1 MSVRVRFLG
10 TGSSAG
16 TPQVGCD
23 CAVCRSDDPRNR
35 RSRASILVEAEGVA
49 LLVDTG
55 PDLRQQ
61 LLRENVR
68 ALTAVLY
75 THFHADHINGIDDL
89 RAFNFLQKQVLDC
102 YGDVRTGKELEER
115 FRYCFLPPDPA
126 WAKPSLRMHHLDGP
140 REFGPLRVTPVP
152 VLHGHLQIFGYRF
165 NDVAYLTDLKRIPES
180 SMALLQKLDILIL
193 DCLREEE
200 HPTHINVTEAIA
212 LAKEI
217 GARYTY
223 FTHMT
228 HDLGFASLAERLPEG
243 MAPAYD
249 GLQMRSPGGFS

>member
-1 MSVRVRFLG
+1 VSLRVRFLG

-35 RSRASILVEAEGVA
+35 RSRASILVEATDVA

-61 LLRENVR
+61 LLRENIR

-102 YGDVRTGKELEER
+102 YGDARTGKELEER

-126 WAKPSLRMHHLDGP
+126 WAKPSLRMHPIEGP
-140 REFGPLRVTPVP
+140 RDFGPLRVTPVP
-152 VLHGHLQIFGYRF
+152 VLHGYLPIYGYRF
-165 NDVAYLTDLKRIPES
+165 NDVAYLTDLKSIPDS
-180 SMALLQKLDILIL
+180 SMALLQNLDILIL
-193 DCLREEE
+193 DCLREDE

-212 LAKEI
+212 LAQTI
-217 GARYTY
+217 GARRTY

-228 HDLGFASLAERLPEG
+228 HDLGFTALAERLPAR
-243 MAPAYD
+243 MWPAYD
-249 GLQMRSPGGFS
+249 GLELYSDIGIS